1 MGPAASPARRGAPMS
16 ELIRWEWAIMFG
28 LAIGLGLW
36 ELRSVRRAM
45 REPTKPR
52 RGDPGGGGPG

>member
-1 MGPAASPARRGAPMS
+1 MS